1 MRCFFNNGLGWE
13 ISMDKFS
20 EKSRQQR
27 PGNSYAAFAGH
38 KISKKEKRAWI
49 AAGLAIVVLLLCWW
63 ARSSQ

>member
-1 MRCFFNNGLGWE
+1 
-13 ISMDKFS
+13 MDKLS
-20 EKSRQQR
+20 EKSRDRR
-27 PGNSYAAFAGH
+27 PESSYAAFAGH